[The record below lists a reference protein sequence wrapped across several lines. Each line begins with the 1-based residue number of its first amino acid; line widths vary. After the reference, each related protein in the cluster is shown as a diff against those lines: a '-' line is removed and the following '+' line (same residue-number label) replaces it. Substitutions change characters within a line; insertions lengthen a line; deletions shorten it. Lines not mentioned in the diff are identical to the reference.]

1 MIPTVLGVSRIVFGH
16 SLASAYWA
24 SVLPS
29 GHSSI
34 LKWKVGI
41 HVFCRLCRM
50 FLRVVIVVVICRIS
64 EVWFLRL
71 LLDRKARRCCQ
82 TSHPHW

>member
-1 MIPTVLGVSRIVFGH
+1 MIPTVLGVSRIVFRH
-16 SLASAYWA
+16 RSASAYRA

-29 GHSSI
+29 LHPSI
-34 LKWKVGI
+34 PKWMVGI
-41 HVFCRLCRM
+41 NVFCRLCRM
-50 FLRVVIVVVICRIS
+50 FLRVAFVVICRIF

-82 TSHPHW
+82 TSRPHW